1 MRCPMPKC
9 NKPRRT
15 WKYSENFKA
24 TAVAMSYIEGVKN
37 NDVAEKLDIH
47 PYMLSRWRKEYREGR
62 IVIDKRQKLTNG
74 KKETKELSK
83 LKRLEKENAQLK
95 KELDLLKKWQRFLA
109 EEHQSDIDSSK
120 ELDT

>member
-1 MRCPMPKC
+1 MAKV

-24 TAVAMSYIEGVKN
+24 TAVAMSYVDGVKN

-47 PYMLSRWRKEYREGR
+47 PYMLSRWRKEYREGK
-62 IVIDKRQKLTNG
+62 IVVDKRQKITNI
-74 KKETKELSK
+74 KKATKELSK
-83 LKRLEKENAQLK
+83 LKKLEKENAQLK

-109 EEHQSDIDSSK
+109 EEHQNDIDSSK
-120 ELDT
+120 DSETS

>member
-1 MRCPMPKC
+1 MAKV

-62 IVIDKRQKLTNG
+62 IVVDKRKKLTNA
-74 KKETKELSK
+74 KKEKKELTK
-83 LKRLEKENAQLK
+83 LQKLERENAQLK
-95 KELDLLKKWQRFLA
+95 KEVDLLKKWQRFLA
-109 EEHQSDIDSSK
+109 EEHQNAIDSSK
-120 ELDT
+120 D